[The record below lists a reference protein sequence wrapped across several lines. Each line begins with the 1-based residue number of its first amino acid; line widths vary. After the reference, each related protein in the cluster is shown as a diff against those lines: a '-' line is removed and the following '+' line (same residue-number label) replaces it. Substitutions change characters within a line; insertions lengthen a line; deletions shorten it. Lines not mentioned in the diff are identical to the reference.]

1 MKMRELLLSSVSE
14 PSACCVAG
22 AQWLSGE
29 WKTRFTVKCGWIEV
43 RRRELEVEDEEA
55 ARVQIIQD
63 TADIKND
70 IGAYA
75 KYDRKSLESF
85 EEEGD
90 LTF

>member
-1 MKMRELLLSSVSE
+1 MSQIAIWRTSITALGKGSEVHSWCVEEIARSS
-14 PSACCVAG
+14 
-22 AQWLSGE
+22 
-29 WKTRFTVKCGWIEV
+29 CGWIEV